1 MNFRLIFSV
10 HQIILTGFCSLETSF
25 IIGLNFVLLVF
36 FKFCTFVRLVCF
48 VVFFFICFSVE
59 GQCTK

>member
-36 FKFCTFVRLVCF
+36 FKFCTFVRFVCF
-48 VVFFFICFSVE
+48 VVFFFYLFFCRGTVH
-59 GQCTK
+59 